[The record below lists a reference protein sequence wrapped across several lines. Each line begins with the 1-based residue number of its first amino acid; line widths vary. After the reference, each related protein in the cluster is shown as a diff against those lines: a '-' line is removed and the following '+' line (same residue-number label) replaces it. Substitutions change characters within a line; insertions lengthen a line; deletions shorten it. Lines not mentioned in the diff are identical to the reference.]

1 MRTPNS
7 NNFQEQRLHDRKMMK
22 FFLEIQ
28 AAVVE
33 DIKKVSIKKAIQNES
48 YLKHIKVSTLLKTL
62 QNEQTKPW
70 GGGATIE
77 EVSINEKMKDFEKM
91 IAIAYRGFESV
102 FV

>member
-33 DIKKVSIKKAIQNES
+33 DQTRRPVRFDEFLT
-48 YLKHIKVSTLLKTL
+48 LKEKILL
-62 QNEQTKPW
+62 
-70 GGGATIE
+70 
-77 EVSINEKMKDFEKM
+77 
-91 IAIAYRGFESV
+91 
-102 FV
+102 